1 MKIAIFGGT
10 FDPIHTGHLRAAE
23 AAARKYHLDKVLFV
37 PTGRPPHKISDGLT
51 EYHHRF
57 AMVALAC
64 AGHARLV
71 PSALEAPGSNHGPD
85 YSINTVRRLQRL
97 LGPRDQLYFL
107 IGMDAFL
114 DLPHWKQFRRLFD
127 LVNFIVVSRP
137 GFDNREI
144 EKVVPAE
151 LLAEPRARASAGCLR
166 LRKTTLHILRGV
178 EVPVAS
184 RDIRQA
190 LRRKRSIRGGVPP
203 LVEQYIL
210 KEGLYNS
217 GNRLRGGR

>member
-1 MKIAIFGGT
+1 VKIAIFGGT
-10 FDPIHTGHLRAAE
+10 FDPIHTGHLRAAN
-23 AAARKYHLDKVLFV
+23 AALRKYHLDKILFV
-37 PTGRPPHKISDGLT
+37 PTASPPHKIADGLT
-51 EYHHRF
+51 EYHHRL

-64 AGHARLV
+64 AGRPRLV
-71 PSALEAPGSNHGPD
+71 PSTLEAPGSKPGPD
-85 YSINTVRRLQRL
+85 YSINTVRRLKRL
-97 LGPRDQLYFL
+97 LRPRDQLYFL
-107 IGMDAFL
+107 IGVDAFL

-137 GFDNREI
+137 GFDCREI
-144 EKVVPAE
+144 QKVVPSAI
-151 LLAEPRARASAGCLR
+151 LAQPPAKAFASQLR

-190 LRRKRSIRGGVPP
+190 FRRKHSLPGVVPS

-210 KEGLYNS
+210 KAGLYSS
-217 GNRLRGGR
+217 GNRSRGGR